1 MYNVE
6 GRKPRPYLVK
16 VKFCHKLVSM
26 EIDTGAPTSL
36 VGMQTYRKLF
46 PHLTLRRPSVRLITC
61 TGEEI
66 PVAGEL
72 RGQVEYEGQKE
83 VKLVVMKKNGPS
95 LLGRDWL
102 EKIQLNWKR
111 IAINHVSRN
120 TEKELGDLLS
130 KCGDIFGE
138 ELGRMEHFKAKL
150 SVKADATPKFY
161 KPRPVPLALREAV
174 GQELDRLESR
184 GILQKIPYSEWA
196 APIVVVPKPGGKL
209 RLCGDYKV
217 TVNQALE
224 PDKYPLPKPED
235 LFTVLT
241 GGDKFSK
248 LDLREAY
255 MQMELEVNMLQST
268 PTKGYISL
276 QEFRMVFPL
285 HQPCSRRQWIL
296 SSKARKKS
304 YLYR

>member
-1 MYNVE
+1 MAKACRTKQPSGGKKQQEHTKYIDQEDVPMYNVE

-26 EIDTGAPTSL
+26 EIDTGAATSL

-83 VKLVVMKKNGPS
+83 AKLVVMKKNGPS

-196 APIVVVPKPGGKL
+196 AMIVVVPKPGGKL

-224 PDKYPLPKPED
+224 PCRQ
-235 LFTVLT
+235 V
-241 GGDKFSK
+241 S
-248 LDLREAY
+248 
-255 MQMELEVNMLQST
+255 
-268 PTKGYISL
+268 PTKT
-276 QEFRMVFPL
+276 
-285 HQPCSRRQWIL
+285 
-296 SSKARKKS
+296 
-304 YLYR
+304 